1 MNMSGA
7 IQEAEGVATVRESQ
21 PFAFTSR
28 RLAWAVFAG
37 LSAMFL
43 LSMVWRPAD
52 ESAVILCPFRSLTG
66 LLCPGCGMTRAF
78 CALGHG
84 ELLRAI
90 HFNALSPLLYLSFII
105 IWVGAG
111 ATLLNLT
118 VVRDAVMRL
127 RPSSSFSGGILVLV
141 FVWWVARLIG
151 GF

>member
-1 MNMSGA
+1 
-7 IQEAEGVATVRESQ
+7 
-21 PFAFTSR
+21 
-28 RLAWAVFAG
+28 
-37 LSAMFL
+37 
-43 LSMVWRPAD
+43 
-52 ESAVILCPFRSLTG
+52 
-66 LLCPGCGMTRAF
+66 MTRAF